1 VRPRVLRSLVAVVV
15 AVAAAT
21 IVARRLN
28 ADEIRTVH
36 VRIHL
41 SRFEPAAFVAIRGET
56 VRFVV
61 ENADPIPH
69 EFILG
74 DRVVQIL
81 HERGTEAYHPPRPG
95 EMSIPP
101 GETMTTT
108 YTFGGPGRLILGCH
122 LPGHYAYGMRAP
134 VLVA

>member
-1 VRPRVLRSLVAVVV
+1 MLSRGAILVLVIGSVGAF
-15 AVAAAT
+15 AVADRDAGG
-21 IVARRLN
+21 V
-28 ADEIRTVH
+28 RTMH

-41 SRFEPAAFVAIRGET
+41 SRFEPGAFVFAPGDR

-61 ENADPIPH
+61 HNADPIPH

-74 DRVVQIL
+74 DRTVQLL

-95 EMSIPP
+95 EMTIPP

-108 YTFGGPGRLILGCH
+108 YAFEELGRLTLGCH
-122 LPGHYAYGMRAP
+122 LPGHFAYGMRAP
-134 VLVA
+134 VVVG